1 MLAADFTTG
10 PKVEEPI
17 SSIEPEAQAMVAAV
31 DVFREVGGADLV
43 RCGCFLLP
51 P

>member
-1 MLAADFTTG
+1 MEAAACTTG

-31 DVFREVGGADLV
+31 DVCPELGRADLV
-43 RCGCFLLP
+43 RSRGLLLP
-51 P
+51 L

>member
-1 MLAADFTTG
+1 MLAAALTTG

-31 DVFREVGGADLV
+31 DVCRKVGRVDVCRKVG
-43 RCGCFLLP
+43 
-51 P
+51 